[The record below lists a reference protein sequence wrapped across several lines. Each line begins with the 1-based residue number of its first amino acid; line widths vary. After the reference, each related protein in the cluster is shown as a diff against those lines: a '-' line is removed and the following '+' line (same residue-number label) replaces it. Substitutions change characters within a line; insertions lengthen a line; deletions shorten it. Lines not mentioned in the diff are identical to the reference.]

1 MLQATT
7 KRLFYNKWPIKVEC
21 RLQGAS
27 KLKRLG
33 IMQTID
39 WCDGKIDDDRSELWS
54 VPRRPIDKVDL
65 KKFAFKVAEILEN
78 KEVKIRTEGNHYNI
92 FCADTQLLGII
103 QKELY
108 PWIQQVTSP
117 ETTEQY
123 DFLMEN
129 GHKKVICNQFP
140 HDKFRYRVF
149 LRESA
154 KQDARSNFYNW
165 LTRYQDKVKIT
176 GNTARWMQCKLMY
189 AQDPYFY
196 VEDDKMLSMVLLYLG
211 NNCKKIQEFILKSSI
226 NT

>member
-1 MLQATT
+1 
-7 KRLFYNKWPIKVEC
+7 
-21 RLQGAS
+21 
-27 KLKRLG
+27 
-33 IMQTID
+33 MQTID

-92 FCADTQLLGII
+92 FCADTQLLDII